1 MKINVYRAD
10 RLASIIFQIAGWLS
24 VAILL
29 GIFTM
34 LLYNGAKVFAR
45 IAPEEFFLGTLWN
58 PAAYD
63 KPLFGILSL
72 IFSTLLVTLGAML
85 IAVPLGIGAAAYLAE
100 TAPAG
105 VYRFLKPAI
114 ELFAGV
120 PSVAVGFIGIT
131 VVAPAMARIFGLD
144 NGLNALNGSLL
155 LAIMALPTLITVS
168 EDAIRAVPQ
177 AFREASFALG
187 ATPWVTLRRVTLPA
201 AMSGILSAVMLGFGR
216 ALGETMTVLMA
227 TGNALAFPNGFFDPV
242 RTMTAAIAI
251 ELGETARDTTH
262 YYALFAV
269 GAVLF
274 AISLIVNILS
284 ERMAHHFRYKS
295 L

>member
-1 MKINVYRAD
+1 MKINVYLAD
-10 RLASIIFQIAGWLS
+10 RLASILFQVAGWLS
-24 VAILL
+24 VAILF
-29 GIFTM
+29 GIFA
-34 LLYNGAKVFAR
+34 LLLFNGVKAFAHVQ
-45 IAPEEFFLGTLWN
+45 PSEFFLGTIWN

-63 KPLFGILSL
+63 RPQYGIISL
-72 IFSTLLVTLGAML
+72 IFSTLLITSGAML
-85 IAVPLGIGAAAYLAE
+85 IAVPLGIGTAAYLAE
-100 TAPAG
+100 MAPAS

-114 ELFAGV
+114 ELFAGI

-131 VVAPAMARIFGLD
+131 VVAPAIARIFGLN

-155 LAIMALPTLITVS
+155 LAIMALPTIITVS
-168 EDAIRAVPQ
+168 EDAIRAVPTT
-177 AFREASFALG
+177 FREASFALG
-187 ATPWVTLRRVTLPA
+187 ASPWVTLRRVTLPA
-201 AMSGILSAVMLGFGR
+201 ALSGILAAVMLGFGR

-274 AISLIVNILS
+274 VISLVVNVLS
-284 ERMAHHFRYKS
+284 ERLARRFRYKNE
-295 L
+295 